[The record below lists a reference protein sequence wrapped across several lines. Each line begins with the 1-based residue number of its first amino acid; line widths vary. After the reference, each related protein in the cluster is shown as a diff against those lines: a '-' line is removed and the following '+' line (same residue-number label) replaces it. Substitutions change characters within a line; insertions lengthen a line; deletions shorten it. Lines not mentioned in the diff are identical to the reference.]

1 MKNQVL
7 NVKRNLRQQERTRAS
22 LNKEGED
29 MTLINK
35 LMEDMKTSMKNKDTI
50 RKNTITMVRAA
61 VKQIEVDDRRI
72 LSDEEILEI
81 ISKQLKEKRLV
92 IEEFKKGSRE
102 DLVELTEAEI
112 DILLDYLP
120 KQLSYEEV
128 KAIVIETIAEV
139 NATSMKDIGLIMK
152 TVMPKVKGRTDGNIV
167 NTAIK
172 EVLK

>member
-1 MKNQVL
+1 
-7 NVKRNLRQQERTRAS
+7 
-22 LNKEGED
+22 